1 MNSVLCTFS
10 RWSTWEATHNIS
22 AFTDP
27 VLWQPPS
34 NAAGGSLDIL
44 QVASHPSYR
53 RNLVLAQQPQVIQS
67 QVFWMKHLNKLE
79 KNNGNWPEGKNRYGT
94 NPTPQ
99 TGIRMC
105 AVENSA
111 LR

>member
-27 VLWQPPS
+27 VLWQQPS
-34 NAAGGSLDIL
+34 NAAGGSLDIS

-67 QVFWMKHLNKLE
+67 QVFLNKLE

-99 TGIRMC
+99 TRISMC
-105 AVENSA
+105 AVENSTP
-111 LR
+111 R